1 MTWPWRRRRQGA
13 VLAERADSAG
23 STGSLPSNG
32 APAGA
37 GPSKA
42 GGQASQ
48 QGPAQQLVAVLVMQ
62 PDDAAMVGVTHVPAQ
77 PGAAAAAP
85 PRPRS
90 SDSDSSTGSGRS
102 SRRSSNDVGA
112 AYLAELEEREAS
124 RREMSRRNAG
134 LAGTP
139 AGAWGLG
146 FFPSYII

>member
-1 MTWPWRRRRQGA
+1 MQRWHP
-13 VLAERADSAG
+13 
-23 STGSLPSNG
+23 SLPACTG
-32 APAGA
+32 LRLPLTTPRPARAPR
-37 GPSKA
+37 S
-42 GGQASQ
+42 
-48 QGPAQQLVAVLVMQ
+48 
-62 PDDAAMVGVTHVPAQ
+62 AA
-77 PGAAAAAP
+77 GAAAAAP